1 MAGQPMWVLFIASNM
16 FSLIFK
22 SIYYKETH
30 LTHHNFQ
37 VGVWVWDPLCCDHL
51 SGGDITGE
59 EEEESQ
65 EEERRGGTCSC
76 CRRSVWSFDDW
87 SGWSF
92 GHLKK
97 YSPFFGDAQNYIT
110 LRGAK
115 NGTDKQTEW
124 SIEPFLEET
133 VKIPTAWIS
142 KTKYH
147 AHCETATNQPENYL
161 IEKPENASFKSHQ
174 YCSLSFIFR
183 LYVINSSSAITSHVW
198 LASRLA
204 EVRKQMV
211 LRCYNSTLRWE
222 IWQT

>member
-1 MAGQPMWVLFIASNM
+1 MAGQPMWVFFIASNM
-16 FSLIFK
+16 FSLMIK
-22 SIYYKETH
+22 SFYCKENTSH
-30 LTHHNFQ
+30 TSQF
-37 VGVWVWDPLCCDHL
+37 
-51 SGGDITGE
+51 SGGCLGVGSSLLWS
-59 EEEESQ
+59 SQ
-65 EEERRGGTCSC
+65 WGWHYWWGGGGKSRGGTQ
-76 CRRSVWSFDDW
+76 RRDLQLLSTKCVILWRLIRVIIRPPEEVFTIFW
-87 SGWSF
+87 WRTKLHNFEGGQKW
-92 GHLKK
+92 
-97 YSPFFGDAQNYIT
+97 N
-110 LRGAK
+110 R
-115 NGTDKQTEW
+115 QTEW

-161 IEKPENASFKSHQ
+161 IEKPENVSFKSHQ

>member
-1 MAGQPMWVLFIASNM
+1 MFGCGILFVVIISVGVTLLVRRRRKVKRRNAEEGLAVAVDEVCDPLTTDPGDHSATWR
-16 FSLIFK
+16 
-22 SIYYKETH
+22 SIH
-30 LTHHNFQ
+30 IHNFE
-37 VGVWVWDPLCCDHL
+37 
-51 SGGDITGE
+51 GG
-59 EEEESQ
+59 Q
-65 EEERRGGTCSC
+65 K
-76 CRRSVWSFDDW
+76 WS
-87 SGWSF
+87 
-92 GHLKK
+92 
-97 YSPFFGDAQNYIT
+97 
-110 LRGAK
+110 R
-115 NGTDKQTEW
+115 QTEW

-161 IEKPENASFKSHQ
+161 IEKPENVSFKSHQ

-198 LASRLA
+198 SASRLA